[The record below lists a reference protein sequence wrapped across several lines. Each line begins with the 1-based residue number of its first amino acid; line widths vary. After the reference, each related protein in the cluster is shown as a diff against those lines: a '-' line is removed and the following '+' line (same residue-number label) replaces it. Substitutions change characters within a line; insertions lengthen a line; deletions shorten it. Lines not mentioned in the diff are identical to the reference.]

1 MQTNSRRLGLAELR
15 ELVDED
21 AGLRRLRREVKARL
35 SADPAHDYAHAE
47 RVALWALELAPEVP
61 RRQVVAAA
69 LLHDIVNL
77 PKDSPRRA
85 EASALSAEAA
95 RGLLPDAGFDT
106 LEIDLIGDAI
116 LTHSFSRGE
125 TPRTDLA
132 RALQDADRL
141 EALGVLGL
149 FRVIST
155 GVKLGAR
162 YFDASDPFAA
172 RRALDDRAFSVDHVF
187 TKLLGLPATMQT
199 EAGRREAELRVATLR
214 QLLVELAREMG
225 VTPPRLEPLAR
236 APGRV
241 PSEPVRTFAEGRR
254 KES

>member
-1 MQTNSRRLGLAELR
+1 MKTPSRRFDLAELR
-15 ELVDED
+15 DLVKED
-21 AGLRRLRREVKARL
+21 AGLERLRREVEARL
-35 SADPAHDYAHAE
+35 SDDPAHDYAHAE
-47 RVALWALELAPEVP
+47 RVALWALELATEVP
-61 RRQVVAAA
+61 ARQVVAAA

-95 RGLLPDAGFDT
+95 RGMLPGCGFDE
-106 LEIDLIGDAI
+106 LEVDLIADAI

-125 TPRTDLA
+125 TPRTELG

-155 GVKLGAR
+155 GAMMGAR
-162 YFDASDPFAA
+162 YFHPSDPFAT
-172 RRALDDRAFSVDHVF
+172 RRALDDRAYSVDHFF

-199 EAGRREAELRVATLR
+199 ERGRQEAELRVSTLR
-214 QLLVELAREMG
+214 HMLVELAREMG
-225 VTPPRLEPLAR
+225 ATPPRLDPPAR
-236 APGRV
+236 APGRA
-241 PSEPVRTFAEGRR
+241 PPEPARTSAEDPRR
-254 KES
+254 EN

>member
-1 MQTNSRRLGLAELR
+1 MKTKSRRLGLSELR
-15 ELVDED
+15 RLVEGD
-21 AGLRRLRREVKARL
+21 AGLEWLAREVKARL
-35 SADPAHDYAHAE
+35 SDDPAHDYAHAE

-61 RRQVVAAA
+61 ARQVVAAA

-77 PKDSPRRA
+77 PKDSPARA
-85 EASALSAEAA
+85 QASALSAEAA
-95 RGLLPDAGFDT
+95 RALLPDAGFEEA
-106 LEIDLIGDAI
+106 EIELIRDAI

-125 TPRTDLA
+125 TPRSELG

-141 EALGVLGL
+141 EALGVLGI

-155 GVKLGAR
+155 GAKMGAR
-162 YFDASDPFAA
+162 YFDASDPFAT
-172 RRALDDRAFSVDHVF
+172 RRALDDRAYSVDHFF

-199 EAGRREAELRVATLR
+199 EAGRREAELRAATLR

-225 VTPPRLEPLAR
+225 IKPPRLEPPAP

-241 PSEPVRTFAEGRR
+241 RP
-254 KES
+254 

>member
-95 RGLLPDAGFDT
+95 RGLLP
-106 LEIDLIGDAI
+106 
-116 LTHSFSRGE
+116 
-125 TPRTDLA
+125 
-132 RALQDADRL
+132 
-141 EALGVLGL
+141 
-149 FRVIST
+149 
-155 GVKLGAR
+155 
-162 YFDASDPFAA
+162 
-172 RRALDDRAFSVDHVF
+172 
-187 TKLLGLPATMQT
+187 
-199 EAGRREAELRVATLR
+199 
-214 QLLVELAREMG
+214 
-225 VTPPRLEPLAR
+225 
-236 APGRV
+236 
-241 PSEPVRTFAEGRR
+241 TF
-254 KES
+254 